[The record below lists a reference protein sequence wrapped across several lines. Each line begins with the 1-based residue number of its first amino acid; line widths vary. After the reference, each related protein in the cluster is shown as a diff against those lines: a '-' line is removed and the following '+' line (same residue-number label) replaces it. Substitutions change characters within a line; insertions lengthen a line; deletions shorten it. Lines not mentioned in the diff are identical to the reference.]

1 MPHKRAGAGHDRRR
15 NGMPSCGEQLMSLLV
30 SYGVDTVFGI
40 PGVHTLELYRGLAT
54 SGIRHIGVRH
64 EQGAGF
70 MADGYAR
77 ISGRPGV
84 CVLITGPGVTN
95 AATAIAEAYAD
106 SSRVLVISSVNAVAD
121 LGMGRGHLHEIRS
134 QEAVTAPLT
143 GFSATALSL
152 DEVPELVA
160 RAFAEL
166 YSGRPRPVHIA
177 LPIDLLGRP
186 AGFSTMARPVL
197 TPPAPSQDS
206 VAHAAALMAGAK
218 RPVMIVG
225 GGAVDAAAETVALAE
240 RLGAAVIQTRAGKG
254 IVPAAHD
261 LNLGTTLTRP
271 ATRAVLKSA
280 DLVVAIGTELA
291 PADHWVERLE
301 LGGKLIRIDVD
312 PATLVRD
319 YPAAAALL
327 GDAGAAA
334 RMLLQILGPRP
345 NTPVGFASGDE
356 LSRTRRDNIA
366 ILTPKQRKH
375 AAILDVLRAA
385 LPEDGFVAADS
396 TQLAYTGNAY
406 FPCTR
411 PRSWF
416 FPVGYGTLG
425 FALPAAI
432 GAKLAAP
439 ERPGAVIVG
448 DGGFLF
454 TVQELATAVELRLP
468 LAILLWN
475 NDAYGQIRDD
485 MVETGIP
492 ELGVRLQNPDFLT
505 LARAFGCHAVRPDS
519 LASLRAALDTAF
531 AADLPTII
539 ELREDAPYLP

>member
-1 MPHKRAGAGHDRRR
+1 MPT
-15 NGMPSCGEQLMSLLV
+15 CGEQLMSLLT

-40 PGVHTLELYRGLAT
+40 PGVHTLELYRGLAK

-106 SSRVLVISSVNAVAD
+106 SSRVLMISSVNAIAD

-134 QEAVTAPLT
+134 QEAATAPLT

-152 DEVPELVA
+152 EEVPELVA
-160 RAFAEL
+160 RAFAQL
-166 YSGRPRPVHIA
+166 YSGRPRPAHIA

-186 AGFSTMARPVL
+186 AGFSTAARLVP
-197 TPPAPSQDS
+197 TPPAPGEAH
-206 VAHAAALMAGAK
+206 VAQAAELMRKAR

-225 GGAVDAAAETVALAE
+225 GGAVDAAADTTRLAE
-240 RLGAAVIQTRAGKG
+240 RLGAGVILTRAGKG

-261 LNLGTTLTRP
+261 LNLGATLTRP
-271 ATRAVLKSA
+271 ATRAILKSA

-312 PATLVRD
+312 PENLVRD
-319 YPAAAALL
+319 YPPAAALL

-334 RMLLQILGPRP
+334 RMLLQALGPKP
-345 NTPVGFASGDE
+345 NAPAGFDGGDT
-356 LSRTRRDNIA
+356 LSRTRRENVA
-366 ILTPKQRKH
+366 VLTAKQRKH
-375 AAILDVLRAA
+375 AAILDLLAEM

-406 FPCTR
+406 FPCHR

-439 ERPGAVIVG
+439 QRPGAVIVG

-485 MVETGIP
+485 MIETGIP
-492 ELGVRLQNPDFLT
+492 ALGVGLQNPDFLA

-519 LASLRAALDTAF
+519 LTALRGALGAAF
-531 AADLPTII
+531 AADLPTVI